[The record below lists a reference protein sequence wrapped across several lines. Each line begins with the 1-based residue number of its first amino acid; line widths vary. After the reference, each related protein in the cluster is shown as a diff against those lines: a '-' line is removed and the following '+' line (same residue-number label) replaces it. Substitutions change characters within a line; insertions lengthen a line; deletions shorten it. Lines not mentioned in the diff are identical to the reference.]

1 MMKRQVLFGLILA
14 SLLYSVC
21 SIALKGV
28 HASATSEISA
38 TNIHLREPCVFFDKQ
53 VYCPKVD
60 VFWNQAA
67 SIVPIKISVKDR
79 FVGSPFVKVKIFSSL
94 DTKKVVL
101 MQVGEG
107 RFEGSV
113 LANCL
118 RYSES
123 AMNESQVFN
132 VKYGDKIVAKYQ
144 GQMQA
149 VAFIAFPRYV
159 LDNYLTSTSPW
170 KLFDSEGVPL
180 VNYGYPIGIQ
190 YNPVTVSQ
198 YALANYHVYLATGN
212 SSFRE
217 TFLVQADWLVKNA
230 VQKGNFSVWEYKFD
244 WSIYTCTQPWV
255 SGMAQGQGISVLT
268 RAYFLTGN
276 KTYLD
281 VAQTAVD
288 SFAVEMST
296 GGVRYTDSS
305 GGVWYEEYADIGA
318 PSSKVLNGF
327 IFALLGLY
335 EYSFATNSSKGY
347 TLFWQGVNT
356 LAANVHRYDTG
367 SWSCYDLLYRFSVSV
382 GYHLLHVDQ
391 LMTLYNLTGEQTFKK
406 YSDKFH
412 SYLR

>member
-1 MMKRQVLFGLILA
+1 
-14 SLLYSVC
+14 
-21 SIALKGV
+21 
-28 HASATSEISA
+28 
-38 TNIHLREPCVFFDKQ
+38 
-53 VYCPKVD
+53 
-60 VFWNQAA
+60 
-67 SIVPIKISVKDR
+67 
-79 FVGSPFVKVKIFSSL
+79 VKIFSSL
-94 DTKKVVL
+94 DTKKVIL
-101 MQVGEG
+101 MKVGEG
-107 RFEGSV
+107 RFEGSI

-118 RYSES
+118 RYSEL
-123 AMNESQVFN
+123 AMNEGQVFN

-149 VAFIAFPRYV
+149 VAFIGFPRYV

-230 VQKGNFSVWEYKFD
+230 VQKGSFSVWEYKFD
-244 WSIYTCTQPWV
+244 WNTYGCTSPWA
-255 SGMAQGQGISVLT
+255 SGMAQGQGTSVLT

-281 VAQTAVD
+281 VAETAVG
-288 SFAVEMST
+288 SFEVEMST

-305 GGVWYEEYADIGA
+305 GGVWYEEYADVGA

-327 IFALLGLY
+327 VLALLGLY
-335 EYSFATNSSKGY
+335 EYSYATNSSRGY
-347 TLFWQGVNT
+347 RLFWEGVYT
-356 LAANVHRYDTG
+356 LAANVHRYDIG
-367 SWSCYDLLYRFSVSV
+367 SWSCYDLRYLFRAPL
-382 GYHLLHVDQ
+382 GYHQLHVDQ
-391 LMTLYNLTGEQTFKK
+391 LMTLYKLTGEQIFKE
-406 YSDKFH
+406 YSNKFS
-412 SYLR
+412 SYMS